1 MAYSRFDDTIL
12 LLLDL
17 CHHLDDDEIMCIMDV
32 KNLMV
37 KNEKFSVAYAAAAKN
52 IYIKNFSA
60 IQNQTYQLQRFS
72 DVHTQ
77 IMQHIERQSP
87 GIIQL
92 LDAVKLSRSQSTQT
106 LDNMRRKIE
115 QLKKK

>member
-1 MAYSRFDDTIL
+1 MTYSRFDDTIL

-32 KNLMV
+32 KILMA
-37 KNEKFSVAYAAAAKN
+37 KNEKFAAEYSAAAKN
-52 IYIKNFSA
+52 IYIKNFYA

-72 DVHTQ
+72 DVHAQ
-77 IMQHIERQSP
+77 IMQYLESKSSGTIK
-87 GIIQL
+87 L
-92 LDAVKLSRSQSTQT
+92 LDAIKLSRNPSTQA
-106 LDNMRRKIE
+106 LDNLRRKIE